1 MADDAWDERLPSDP
15 SIASTLFPECTSEHH
30 PLVDDLAL
38 VAVGERLTPDL
49 EQHILDCPPC
59 LHAASAWIEL
69 ADLAAFGNSTADVPP
84 PGGGVWTA
92 IGAELALTPSGPGS
106 GGPAPA
112 STASPAGAV
121 GVAAPAADRPT
132 PAESQSSAPVAGAEA
147 TVVPLSS
154 RRPMRRWLVPAA
166 AAAAGVALAV
176 AAAVVAQQPD
186 SGELRAVADLTIV
199 PGGPAASGSRGSAE
213 LMATSQ
219 AQMVRV
225 SVEDLPAGA
234 NSYEVWLFDGTG
246 DMVSLGF
253 LRDGQG
259 VFAVPAGVDVNA
271 FNTVDVSDEP
281 GDGNP
286 AHSGVSVVRG
296 TFV

>member
-15 SIASTLFPECTSEHH
+15 TVWSTLFPECTSKHH

-49 EQHILDCPPC
+49 EQHILECPPC
-59 LHAASAWIEL
+59 LHAASAWVEL
-69 ADLAAFGNSTADVPP
+69 ADLAAFGNSTAAVPP
-84 PGGGVWTA
+84 PGGGVWAA
-92 IGAELALTPSGPGS
+92 IGTELDLTPSGPGP
-106 GGPAPA
+106 GGPALGSGPP
-112 STASPAGAV
+112 TDPVDV
-121 GVAAPAADRPT
+121 GSSATGRAAPADPVSGA
-132 PAESQSSAPVAGAEA
+132 SVAGAEA

-154 RRPMRRWLVPAA
+154 RRPARRWLVPAA
-166 AAAAGVALAV
+166 AAAAGVALAIG
-176 AAAVVAQQPD
+176 AAVVGQQPD
-186 SGELRAVADLTIV
+186 VGELRAVADLTIV
-199 PGGPAASGSRGSAE
+199 PGGPATSGSRGAAE
-213 LMATSQ
+213 LMATPQ

-225 SVEDLPAGA
+225 SVDDLPAGA

-246 DMVSLGF
+246 AMISLGF

-259 VFAVPAGVDVNA
+259 VFAVPAGVDVST